1 MQARSVPIDAA
12 IDAPINVI
20 RCRRLKLLREILSY
34 LAYLIAMTLIAM
46 VFAAAWHDFMAA
58 FHTASHHTKQSAE
71 QSK

>member
-1 MQARSVPIDAA
+1 MA
-12 IDAPINVI
+12 
-20 RCRRLKLLREILSY
+20 RCRRLKLLREILSH

-58 FHTASHHTKQSAE
+58 FHIASHHREQSAG